1 MNTFQKVIKYLAVA
15 FALFLS
21 ISIIGGIVQVL
32 ASVASFGSKNAV
44 GEMKTYEIS
53 EKIESIQVDIS
64 AADFVIQ
71 TGETF
76 LVESNHKYLTVDERN
91 TKLVISEKE
100 HSSFSNTHGN
110 VKLVVTV
117 PDGFIFQD
125 ADISTGAG
133 RVTVDT
139 LAANTLHLV
148 LGAGETKIESLT
160 ANTKADIEGGAG
172 ALTVNGGALHNLDC
186 DMGVGGLKLTS
197 EITGNSSI
205 EYGVGQAELMLLG
218 SAEDYQIHL
227 DKGIGEATLDG
238 KPMYTDSVYGTG
250 VNKLDMDGGVGEIEI
265 RFAQDAKAPITDF

>member
-44 GEMKTYEIS
+44 GEMKTYEVS
-53 EKIESIQVDIS
+53 EKVESIQVDIS

-71 TGETF
+71 TGEKF

-117 PDGFIFQD
+117 PEGFVFQD

-139 LAANTLHLV
+139 LAANTLNLS
-148 LGAGETKIESLT
+148 LGAGETKIGSLT
-160 ANTKADIEGGAG
+160 AAAKAHIEGGAG

-186 DMGVGGLKLTS
+186 DMGVGNVMLTS
-197 EITGNSSI
+197 KITGNSSI
-205 EYGVGQAELMLLG
+205 DYGVGQAELVLLG
-218 SAEDYQIHL
+218 SGEDYQIHL
-227 DKGIGEATLDG
+227 DKGVGEATIDG
-238 KPMYTDSVYGTG
+238 ETMRDDSVYGAG
-250 VNKLDMDGGVGEIEI
+250 ANKLDIDGGVGEIEI
-265 RFAQDAKAPITDF
+265 RFEQNTQEPATDF